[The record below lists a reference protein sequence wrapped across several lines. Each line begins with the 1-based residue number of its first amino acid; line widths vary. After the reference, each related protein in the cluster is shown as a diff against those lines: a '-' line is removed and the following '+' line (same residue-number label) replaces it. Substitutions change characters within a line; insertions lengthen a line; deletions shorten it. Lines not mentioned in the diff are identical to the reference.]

1 MSGLSAYLLIV
12 RVKFPRFFMLSND
25 DLLIILADTKH
36 IVNIQPH
43 LKKVFD
49 NLNLLKFT
57 DEQYDEIEG
66 MIS

>member
-1 MSGLSAYLLIV
+1 
-12 RVKFPRFFMLSND
+12 MLSND